1 MAFFFPVMS
10 VAQCRQAPAVFS
22 KNCDRLLVTTIP
34 REFLADKAVA
44 PVQIA
49 VVMCIIWH
57 LSL

>member
-1 MAFFFPVMS
+1 VS

-22 KNCDRLLVTTIP
+22 KNCDRLLVTAIP